1 MSKNRIA
8 SGFVALVNF
17 HVPSPVGTPA
27 SFNFGCHL
35 TYWSQARFNAVT
47 FMKLVI
53 FLATSN
59 LSADSG
65 IPLYTAEMKFLLT
78 PLTVFT

>member
-1 MSKNRIA
+1 MSRNRIA
-8 SGFVALVNF
+8 SGSVALVNF
-17 HVPSPVGTPA
+17 HVPSPVGIPA
-27 SFNFGCHL
+27 TNLGCHL

-65 IPLYTAEMKFLLT
+65 MPLYTAEIKFLLT